1 MKQLFNNNRETLLYI
16 VIAAGAV
23 FLLFYWTHLFFQNK
37 IESMKNET
45 EAVQEKVVEAEQ
57 LLKLMQSADSRES
70 RLDSGLLSFVQN
82 TGKSL
87 NIENKII
94 SVKPKSSSQFNEA
107 VTLKIENLNLNE
119 ILNIIQQIDKYSNL
133 IVTNLSIDKR
143 YDNPGLANIALD
155 IGKQ

>member
-23 FLLFYWTHLFFQNK
+23 FLFFYWTHLFFQNK

-45 EAVQEKVVEAEQ
+45 ETVQEKVVEAEQ
-57 LLKLMQSADSRES
+57 LLKLMQSADSRKS

-143 YDNPGLANIALD
+143 YDNPGLANMALD

>member
-1 MKQLFNNNRETLLYI
+1 MKQLFNNNRETLLYFI
-16 VIAAGAV
+16 IAGGAV
-23 FLLFYWTHLFFQNK
+23 FLLFYWTHLFFQSK

-45 EAVQEKVVEAEQ
+45 ETVQEKVIEAEQ
-57 LLKLMQSADSRES
+57 LLKLIRSGGSRES
-70 RLDSGLLSFVQN
+70 RLDSGLLTFVQN
-82 TGKSL
+82 MGKSL

-133 IVTNLSIDKR
+133 IVTSLSLDKR
-143 YDNPGLANIALD
+143 YDNPGMANMAID
-155 IGKQ
+155 MGKQ

>member
-1 MKQLFNNNRETLLYI
+1 MKQLFNNNKETLLYFI
-16 VIAAGAV
+16 IAAGAV
-23 FLLFYWTHLFFQNK
+23 FLLFYWTHLFFQSK
-37 IESMKNET
+37 IEGMKNET
-45 EAVQEKVVEAEQ
+45 ETVQEKVIEAEQ
-57 LLKLMQSADSRES
+57 LLRLMRSGSTKES

-107 VTLKIENLNLNE
+107 VTLKIENLDLKE

-133 IVTNLSIDKR
+133 IVTSLSLDKR
-143 YDNPGLANIALD
+143 YDNPGLANMALD